1 MHLDTAHLKRASLAL
16 AAALVALPAS
26 AQQEKQQGWKT
37 GPGAQLTRPGV
48 ELRLTG
54 YVQEDFRSFHDYE
67 DANGVLPELGEESVL
82 RRLRFGVEAKWKR
95 VSFDFNYDP
104 HDDIEHLKNLY
115 ADIKISKALHLA
127 GGCMKIPVSAEWL
140 TSAARIDFIERN
152 LPADLL
158 APGRDWGV
166 KLSGEP
172 IDKVEYELGVFAGDG
187 RNDVSR
193 ADTTV
198 AGRLQATLA
207 KGFVVGVSGSQG
219 EVHADPPDAVV
230 VLPRGFPFRAP
241 SGFRFYE
248 RHFVDGTRRR
258 LGADARLYYKP
269 FGLKFEL
276 LDMRQERHGQGS
288 VLDDLPAEASRGW
301 SAGATWMITGGRK
314 TRTMDVDHPI
324 YRGGVGA
331 IELGVRYDTL
341 DVDDDGP
348 DTGFAASGSRA
359 RNIRPVG
366 GETLTGGLS
375 WWPAYYLRFMANAV
389 VERYDDPLLAPVP
402 GKKGNYVTVLARLQ
416 VSVP

>member
-1 MHLDTAHLKRASLAL
+1 MHPAAAHLKRVSFVMAAVL
-16 AAALVALPAS
+16 AAVPSS
-26 AQQEKQQGWKT
+26 AQEEQQQGWRT
-37 GPGAQLTRPGV
+37 GPGAQLRRPGI

-54 YVQEDFRSFHDYE
+54 YVQEDFRSFRDYE
-67 DANGVLPELGEESVL
+67 DPNGVLPELGQEWEL
-82 RRLRFGVEAKWKR
+82 RRLRFGVEAKWDR

-104 HDDIEHLKNLY
+104 HDPVEHLKNLF
-115 ADIKISKALHLA
+115 ADVKISKALHLT
-127 GGCMKIPVSAEWL
+127 GGLMKLPVSAEWL
-140 TSAARIDFIERN
+140 TGASRIDFIERN

-166 KLSGEP
+166 KISGEP

-187 RNDVSR
+187 RTDVSR

-207 KGFVVGVSGSQG
+207 KGFVVGVSGAQG
-219 EVHADPPDAVV
+219 QVHADAPDAVLP
-230 VLPRGFPFRAP
+230 LPRGLPFRAP

-248 RHFVDGTRRR
+248 RHFVDGARRR
-258 LGADARLYYKP
+258 LGADARLYYKA
-269 FGLKFEL
+269 FGLKLEM
-276 LDMRQERHGQGS
+276 LDMRQERNGQGS

-301 SAGATWMITGGRK
+301 SAGATWLITGGRK
-314 TRTMDVDHPI
+314 TRSMDVEKPI
-324 YRGGVGA
+324 HRGGAGA
-331 IELGVRYDTL
+331 IELGLRYDTL

-375 WWPAYYLRFMANAV
+375 WWPVYFVRLMANAV

-416 VSVP
+416 FSVP